1 MGKPQLR
8 EGLCPILQRP
18 FATLLFKHQL
28 PVAMPQRHDAA
39 IIADVEE
46 VVPSTL
52 LHLPGQV
59 RQLVNAVDAYL
70 EGFVPDFVAVQKL
83 LVYVRFAG
91 RCQQCRKHVLVANDA
106 VQDRA
111 CFDPAGPADEARNAP
126 AAFPVGVLLGAMAK
140 SNQNSKEINDLRG
153 VIANIDDY
161 KPAGDATV
169 VHFAVNKYILTK
181 DEKAKLD
188 AMATTLGSQP
198 RYFITVEG
206 FTDQTG
212 SAAINDQLSRSRAD
226 SVIAYLVGSHDVPVY
241 RIHMVGLG
249 SQKLVD
255 EGKGRKARE
264 ASRRVEVTLFTAKP
278 LTMSAAGGN

>member
-1 MGKPQLR
+1 MSKFTLS
-8 EGLCPILQRP
+8 
-18 FATLLFKHQL
+18 ATITLVLGTMFIAGCATKNYVKKSIT
-28 PVAMPQRHDAA
+28 PVDQKVDQVDQASQKRDSSQVADINKTNQA
-39 IIADVEE
+39 LDDTDKKLSATDEIAK
-46 VVPSTL
+46 T
-52 LHLPGQV
+52 
-59 RQLVNAVDAYL
+59 
-70 EGFVPDFVAVQKL
+70 
-83 LVYVRFAG
+83 
-91 RCQQCRKHVLVANDA
+91 
-106 VQDRA
+106 
-111 CFDPAGPADEARNAP
+111 ADGTAK
-126 AAFPVGVLLGAMAK
+126 GAMAK
-140 SNQNSKEINDLRG
+140 GNQNSKEINDLRG

-169 VHFAVNKYILTK
+169 VHFAVNKYVLTK

-188 AMATTLGSQP
+188 DMATQLGSQQ

-212 SAAINDQLSRSRAD
+212 TAAINDQLSRSRAD
-226 SVIAYLVGSHDVPVY
+226 AVIAYLVGSHDVPVY

>member
-1 MGKPQLR
+1 MSKFTLS
-8 EGLCPILQRP
+8 
-18 FATLLFKHQL
+18 ATITLAIGTMFIAGCATKNYVKKSIT
-28 PVAMPQRHDAA
+28 PVDQKVDQVDQASQKRDSSQVADINKTNQA
-39 IIADVEE
+39 LDDTDKKLSATDEIAK
-46 VVPSTL
+46 T
-52 LHLPGQV
+52 
-59 RQLVNAVDAYL
+59 
-70 EGFVPDFVAVQKL
+70 
-83 LVYVRFAG
+83 
-91 RCQQCRKHVLVANDA
+91 
-106 VQDRA
+106 
-111 CFDPAGPADEARNAP
+111 ADGTAK
-126 AAFPVGVLLGAMAK
+126 GAMAK
-140 SNQNSKEINDLRG
+140 GNQNSKEINDLRG

-169 VHFAVNKYILTK
+169 VHFAVNKSTLTK

-188 AMATTLGSQP
+188 AMATTLGSQQ

-212 SAAINDQLSRSRAD
+212 TAAINDQLSRSRAD
-226 SVIAYLVGSHDVPVY
+226 AVIAYLVGSHDVPVY